1 MIKLIASDMDGTLLD
16 SELNITQENIDAIRY
31 AEQHGV
37 EFMVATGR
45 NRAEALPPLEKAGI
59 KCAMITLNGAHVFD
73 KEGNSLFTTPL
84 DKKEVF
90 EMFDILDEHG
100 IYYELSTQNGTYTNS
115 KESRIEHFST
125 HIIDAFPHLT
135 QKAAI
140 AMTVAHLEFFPVD
153 VTPNLRDLVHQEDT
167 EILKVICFDKR
178 GPDFLGPAAK
188 KIAKFEDCVVTSSGT
203 NNIEINHKHA
213 QKGIAVTHVANDRQI
228 NLENVMTIGDNL
240 NDLSMIQVAG
250 VSFAMG
256 NAVVELHEE
265 AKYVTH
271 ENMNSG
277 VGKAIVRAIDEKL

>member
-31 AEQHGV
+31 AEEHGV

-59 KCAMITLNGAHVFD
+59 NCAMITLNGAHVFD

-84 DKKEVF
+84 DKNEVF
-90 EMFDILDEHG
+90 QIFDILDEYG
-100 IYYELSTQNGTYTNS
+100 IYYELSTQIGTFTNS
-115 KESRIEHFST
+115 KESRIEHFTT

-153 VTPNLRDLVHQEDT
+153 VTPDLRELVKQPET

-178 GPDFLGPAAK
+178 GPEFLGPAAK
-188 KIAKFEDCVVTSSGT
+188 EIAKFEDCVVTSSGA

-213 QKGIAVTHVANDRQI
+213 QKGIAVSHVAKERNID
-228 NLENVMTIGDNL
+228 LENVMTIGDNL

-277 VGKAIVRAIDEKL
+277 VGKAIVRAIDENL

>member
-31 AEQHGV
+31 AQKHGV

-90 EMFDILDEHG
+90 QMFDILDEHG
-100 IYYELSTQNGTYTNS
+100 IYYELSTQIGTFTNS
-115 KESRIEHFST
+115 KEARIEHFST
-125 HIIDAFPHLT
+125 HVIEAFPHLT

-140 AMTVAHLEFFPVD
+140 AMTVAHLEFFPVELALD
-153 VTPNLRDLVHQEDT
+153 LRSLVSQEET

-178 GPDFLGPAAK
+178 GPQFLGPAAK
-188 KIAKFEDCVVTSSGT
+188 EIAKFEDCVVTSSGA

-213 QKGIAVTHVANDRQI
+213 QKGIAVTHVANERNID
-228 NLENVMTIGDNL
+228 LANVMTIGDNF

-256 NAVVELHEE
+256 NAVVDLHEE
-265 AKYVTH
+265 AKYVTT
-271 ENMNSG
+271 ENINSG